1 MHVIILINII
11 FFEVQQIEGG
21 DIGKFH
27 VRILFNV
34 YTANMVISDMLISD
48 Y

>member
-1 MHVIILINII
+1 MDRGGNISQ
-11 FFEVQQIEGG
+11 FN
-21 DIGKFH
+21 

-34 YTANMVISDMLISD
+34 YTVNMVISDLVITD